1 MHTSNLSKSITEQKV
16 YETPTCNVIIVG
28 THRVICASETE
39 KVTEE
44 EGEW

>member
-1 MHTSNLSKSITEQKV
+1 MRSIIISNGTAEHKV
-16 YETPTCNVIIVG
+16 YITPLCHVSFVG
-28 THRVICASETE
+28 AQRVICASETE